1 MILGIERVGLEQAGH
16 MNERI
21 DGPTGC
27 VQALRSLLGIGN
39 QGHMGA
45 QLLASA
51 QGLLCS
57 VEPSSVHI
65 HQKHVG
71 ASLPQ
76 LPDNPAATAV
86 VKRARQRVME
96 IVASFGGGHFQLG
109 RAYPYRESRDA
120 ASQALLDT
128 IKGFVDQDGQ
138 LNPGSLGFPQ

>member
-1 MILGIERVGLEQAGH
+1 VFYWPSGYRPVHASMIEAAHL
-16 MNERI
+16 
-21 DGPTGC
+21 
-27 VQALRSLLGIGN
+27 
-39 QGHMGA
+39 
-45 QLLASA
+45 
-51 QGLLCS
+51 
-57 VEPSSVHI
+57 
-65 HQKHVG
+65 

-138 LNPGSLGFPQ
+138 LNPGGLGFPQ